1 LVIGVNRVFSFG
13 GKDYHIQAEDL
24 DVSHA
29 CFEVRVY
36 VGGTILWHK
45 RIPYA
50 ELLAQ
55 NLPKAELDAEIVSQM
70 ERTIHTVQAAIS
82 KGKLS
87 L

>member
-1 LVIGVNRVFSFG
+1 MVIGVNRVFPFG

-24 DVSHA
+24 DVSQA

-36 VGGTILWHK
+36 EGGTILWHK
-45 RIPYA
+45 RISYA
-50 ELLAQ
+50 DLLAQ
-55 NLPKAELDAEIVSQM
+55 NLPKTELDGQIVSQM
-70 ERTIHTVQAAIS
+70 EKTIHTVEAAIS